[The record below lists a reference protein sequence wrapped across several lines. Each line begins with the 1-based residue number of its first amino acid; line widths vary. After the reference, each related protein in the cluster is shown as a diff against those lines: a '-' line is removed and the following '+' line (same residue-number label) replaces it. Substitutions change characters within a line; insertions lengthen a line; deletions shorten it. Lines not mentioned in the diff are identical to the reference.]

1 MVLERGQNGSCHS
14 SGNPCQ
20 KSTISVDSTTGSGK
34 GTHSER
40 VQSNDLWGEWK
51 TDVRVTVNA
60 GGEDYLQLREEKL
73 NLCKD
78 GSDSVN
84 ILATRLS
91 RWAKAA
97 SALYKYSDPSN
108 QSECVRSTARSKGQ
122 EQHRHRM

>member
-1 MVLERGQNGSCHS
+1 MAAATLPEIPARKVLSAWIPPPEVEKELILRGFSPTTYGENG
-14 SGNPCQ
+14 
-20 KSTISVDSTTGSGK
+20 
-34 GTHSER
+34 R
-40 VQSNDLWGEWK
+40 L
-51 TDVRVTVNA
+51 DVRVTVNA

-84 ILATRLS
+84 ILSTRLS
-91 RWAKAA
+91 RRAKAA